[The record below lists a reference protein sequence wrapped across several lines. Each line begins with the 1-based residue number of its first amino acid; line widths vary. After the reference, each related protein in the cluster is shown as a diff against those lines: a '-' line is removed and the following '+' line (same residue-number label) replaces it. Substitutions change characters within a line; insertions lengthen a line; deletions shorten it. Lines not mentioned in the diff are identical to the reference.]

1 VNIAGGVL
9 GILGGGQLGRMI
21 AMAARPMGLR
31 TVVFTDEPSGPA
43 SQVADLTIVA
53 KYDDKE
59 ALEKFAALVNVVTLE
74 FENIPVAALEY
85 LSGFVP
91 VKPGVPT
98 LYVAQNRQR
107 EKEFLSRNNYPL
119 APWAVVKSLEQLQAA
134 VAKIGLPAVLKT
146 AGFGYDGKGQKLIV
160 EGEDLTAAWQSLGH
174 TDAVLEKFITIDR
187 EFSIIGARGSGR
199 FSHFGPIENK
209 HKNHILDVSSIPA
222 RLSQELAAQAVAITE
237 SIMTELDSEGLLCVE
252 FFLTDD
258 MQVLVNEMAPR
269 PHNSGHLTI
278 EACPTSQFE
287 QLIRAV
293 WGLSLGTTTPFHSA
307 AMVNLLGDIWQGS
320 EPDFAAALDV
330 AEAHLHLYGKA
341 EARKGRKMGHITA
354 VADSSS
360 LAVELALRARARLKH
375 EA

>member
-1 VNIAGGVL
+1 
-9 GILGGGQLGRMI
+9 
-21 AMAARPMGLR
+21 
-31 TVVFTDEPSGPA
+31 
-43 SQVADLTIVA
+43 
-53 KYDDKE
+53 
-59 ALEKFAALVNVVTLE
+59 
-74 FENIPVAALEY
+74 
-85 LSGFVP
+85 
-91 VKPGVPT
+91 
-98 LYVAQNRQR
+98 
-107 EKEFLSRNNYPL
+107 
-119 APWAVVKSLEQLQAA
+119 VVKSLEQLQAA

-174 TDAVLEKFITIDR
+174 SEAVLEKFISIDR

-222 RLSQELAAQAVAITE
+222 RLSQDLADQAVAITE
-237 SIMTELDSEGLLCVE
+237 SIMTELDTEGLLCVE
-252 FFLTDD
+252 FFLTEDK
-258 MQVLVNEMAPR
+258 QVLVNEMAPR

-354 VADSSS
+354 VAESGS